1 MRIIV
6 DTNIWIDFLAGKE
19 EVRELK
25 SLVSDLKVLRHIW
38 VESELRVA
46 SIPKPEVFFGYYKQ
60 IPETIFVNYEIL
72 FQFIQKEKLTGKGLS
87 FIDLGLY
94 ASAKMGGHL
103 IWTNDRNLK
112 KFCEIKKVSYKG

>member
-72 FQFIQKEKLTGKGLS
+72 FQFIQKEKLAGKGLS
-87 FIDLGLY
+87 FIDIGLY
-94 ASAKMGGHL
+94 ASAKMGNHL

-112 KFCEIKKVSYKG
+112 KLCESKKILFKG

>member
-87 FIDLGLY
+87 FIDIGLY

>member
-38 VESELRVA
+38 VESELRVG

-72 FQFIQKEKLTGKGLS
+72 FQFIQKEKLAGKGLS
-87 FIDLGLY
+87 FIDIGLY

-103 IWTNDRNLK
+103 IWTNDRILK
-112 KFCEIKKVSYKG
+112 KFCEIKKVLYRG